1 MRGNVPGLRFL
12 FCFVVVFFFK
22 PAYLLLL
29 TGGGRVQT
37 QQWRGQNIRS
47 EPSHNA
53 QKLYTMAEKGEDYR
67 RIRLPSPPG
76 YLPLQMEVQAHSRAG
91 MLGTP
96 LRLGLLFSHL
106 IYQLQPG
113 L

>member
-1 MRGNVPGLRFL
+1 
-12 FCFVVVFFFK
+12 
-22 PAYLLLL
+22 
-29 TGGGRVQT
+29 
-37 QQWRGQNIRS
+37 
-47 EPSHNA
+47 
-53 QKLYTMAEKGEDYR
+53 MAEKGEDYR